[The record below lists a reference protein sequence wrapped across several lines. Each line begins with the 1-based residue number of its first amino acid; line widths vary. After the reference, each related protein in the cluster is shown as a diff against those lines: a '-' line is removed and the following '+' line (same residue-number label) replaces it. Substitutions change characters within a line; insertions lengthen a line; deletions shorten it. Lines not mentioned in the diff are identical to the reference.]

1 MFSQLQ
7 WSLKMPIALLMP
19 LFLAHRVQQRASS
32 CFRQKLFKCQ
42 IYSVATKVLTTMT
55 LALAI
60 LLLVIVACFLPVQ
73 CICNLGPFISL
84 LPGCPSARNSFVFT
98 HDRTGFVALGWPLV
112 SQYQLR

>member
-55 LALAI
+55 LGYFTACHCRLFSARTMYLQPRAI
-60 LLLVIVACFLPVQ
+60 YIFAAWLPVR
-73 CICNLGPFISL
+73 P
-84 LPGCPSARNSFVFT
+84 
-98 HDRTGFVALGWPLV
+98 
-112 SQYQLR
+112 